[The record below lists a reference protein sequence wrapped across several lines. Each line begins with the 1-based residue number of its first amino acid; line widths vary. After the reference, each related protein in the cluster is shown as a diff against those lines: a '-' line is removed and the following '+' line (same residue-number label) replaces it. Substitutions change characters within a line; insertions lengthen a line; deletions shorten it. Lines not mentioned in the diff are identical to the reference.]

1 MLNDQLLIIRLI
13 VVNWSLRMSFSSVNR
28 SDTSY
33 SVPTLTRVHQDI
45 GEVAVAAS
53 KRKDS
58 ESIETSILLTE
69 EASRATGLRA
79 GMRVSLLRGTGVDK
93 GKVRIVANPLG
104 SLKLGETF
112 EPSPYHVRL
121 RTSRLLSRTR
131 SAKTAK
137 VLSYAKG
144 ALTLSIS

>member
-1 MLNDQLLIIRLI
+1 
-13 VVNWSLRMSFSSVNR
+13 MSYSSVNR
-28 SDTSY
+28 ADNSY
-33 SVPTLTRVHQDI
+33 ITPDLTRATQSAKF
-45 GEVAVAAS
+45 GEVSVGAYH
-53 KRKDS
+53 RNDS
-58 ESIETSILLTE
+58 GSVETSIYLSE
-69 EASRATGLRA
+69 EASRATGLRP
-79 GMRVSLLRGTGVDK
+79 GIRISLLRGTGVDK